1 MLKIAQD
8 SKTEDMG
15 PMGEG
20 GGLLKVGGLYVLL
33 SLFTYLSILAEDP
46 LNVWLPCTDL
56 NCRIKIG

>member
-8 SKTEDMG
+8 SKTEDLG

-46 LNVWLPCTDL
+46 LNV
-56 NCRIKIG
+56 